1 VPGNEHREPDRF
13 VTIGALAR
21 ALATSYDAKA
31 LAAVPTA
38 SEARLLRKA
47 AHKDVH
53 RLLNANELLVAN
65 DLPACVHALEWIA
78 DHPTMSGDE
87 LVELA
92 TRALA
97 GSFEAP

>member
-1 VPGNEHREPDRF
+1 MNDADRF

-38 SEARLLRKA
+38 SEARLLRRA

-53 RLLNANELLVAN
+53 RLLNANELLVAS
-65 DLPACVHALEWIA
+65 DLPPLVHALEWIV
-78 DHPTMSGDE
+78 DHPDTSAPA

-97 GSFEAP
+97 GSFETP